1 MAERPRRAKGEGSLY
16 RLADGR
22 WRGSVDL
29 GWHGGKR
36 RRKHVTRKTKAEVGR
51 ELRRLL
57 AEADAGRLSPE
68 RSPTV
73 EEWLATYLREVAAD
87 RVRPSTLHSYEQFA
101 RLYINPWLG
110 KHRLDKLRPQHVTA
124 FYRQMGATLAPSSVR
139 RIHAVLRR
147 ALTVAVRWGLIPT
160 NPTLLVDPPSMSRT
174 AIKPYTVHEARTF
187 LEAAGHD
194 RLEARWVIALTLGLR
209 QGEVLGLGWQHVD
222 FANRVLHVERALQR
236 QPDGSLAL
244 VRTKTDRSNRTIPMP
259 ASVLS
264 ALVRRREAQQAER
277 QVAGDSWTESDL
289 VFTTGFG
296 TPVHPRNDYRS
307 FQNLTKKAGLRRIRL
322 HDLRHTAASLLL
334 AQGVPARVVM
344 EILGHSQ
351 ISVTLNTY
359 THVEPE
365 LNRDAIDR
373 IEAALWNEK

>member
-1 MAERPRRAKGEGSLY
+1 MAERQRRAKGEGSLY

-29 GWHGGKR
+29 GWHGGKQ

-68 RSPTV
+68 CSPTV
-73 EEWLATYLREVAAD
+73 EEWMATYLREVAAD
-87 RVRPSTLHSYEQFA
+87 RVRPSTRHSYEQFA

-110 KHRLDKLRPQHVTA
+110 KHRLDKLRPQHVAA
-124 FYRQMGATLAPSSVR
+124 FYRQMGTTLAPSSVR

-147 ALTVAVRWGLIPT
+147 ALTVAARWGLIPT

-244 VRTKTDRSNRTIPMP
+244 VRTKTDRSNRIIPMP
-259 ASVLS
+259 ASVLG
-264 ALVRRREAQQAER
+264 ALARRREPSNPNAGWPGTHGPRATWCSPPASAR
-277 QVAGDSWTESDL
+277 QSTPETTTARSRTSPRRQGCPESDCTISGTRPPACCWRKR
-289 VFTTGFG
+289 FRRGSSWRSSG
-296 TPVHPRNDYRS
+296 TPRS
-307 FQNLTKKAGLRRIRL
+307 A
-322 HDLRHTAASLLL
+322 
-334 AQGVPARVVM
+334 
-344 EILGHSQ
+344 
-351 ISVTLNTY
+351 
-359 THVEPE
+359 
-365 LNRDAIDR
+365 
-373 IEAALWNEK
+373 